1 MLLNLAIGTGVGAVP
16 IVGDVVLAM
25 WRSNSR
31 NAALLEE
38 FLRQRAAGNTDDKG
52 RTIKGKKKAGNP
64 APSNGRPAPTE
75 PGEEEVPS
83 GHATGAKTPSRPGTA
98 RNASDSG
105 PARSS
110 SGGSRRWTPW
120 RRTPSKEKEAV
131 APTQRR
137 DSRFVEDLDPSP
149 PKTPRS

>member
-1 MLLNLAIGTGVGAVP
+1 MLINLAIGTGVGAVP
-16 IVGDVVLAM
+16 VVGDVVLAM
-25 WRSNSR
+25 WRANSR

-64 APSNGRPAPTE
+64 APTHGQPVPTE

-83 GHATGAKTPSRPGTA
+83 GHATGAKTATRPGTS

-110 SGGSRRWTPW
+110 SGGSKRWTPW
-120 RRTPSKEKEAV
+120 RRSPSKEKEV
-131 APTQRR
+131 AATQRR